1 MVFLSAGYSANTMTN
16 TVQPRVDHGNTDD
29 DEHDESEPLFLDHKG
44 MLVDPKV
51 KLTPRVD
58 VIAACDDDHPDAENV
73 RKQLDKE
80 ESMDIA
86 ATGGFN
92 ANTIGSDEGQLHLT
106 GSSSVKPVNY
116 KWRPRCSRSERTRRH
131 SFGGDYDLERNAS
144 VKRKRGVAT
153 DDRFE

>member
-1 MVFLSAGYSANTMTN
+1 MVFLSAGYSVNTMTN
-16 TVQPRVDHGNTDD
+16 TVQPRADQGNADD

-92 ANTIGSDEGQLHLT
+92 ADTIGGDKGQLLLA

-116 KWRPRCSRSERTRRH
+116 EWKPRHSRSERARHFSHWRTTRVW
-131 SFGGDYDLERNAS
+131 GEAPP
-144 VKRKRGVAT
+144 
-153 DDRFE
+153 